1 MNNSN
6 DDNVAIPAILKNIS
20 PRTIIILVISFL
32 LLAVFANIFKN
43 VYSELLWF
51 GQLNYQDIYL
61 TILRTKIYLFVIG
74 FLLSIIAL
82 SLSSFIA
89 FRYSWNGFES
99 ELPEPFN
106 ILGPKLYKY
115 LIMIAVFVVSMIIGF
130 TNSVNWELFLR
141 FFNSSSFE
149 VSDPIF
155 NRDLS
160 FYIFDY
166 PIYTY
171 IQKGLLAIAVLCAI
185 FTFFIIFINS
195 AFAGKQ
201 FSESKIL
208 KKQIPVIFAI
218 IFLLISMGILF
229 SRWGVLF
236 STQGVVFGAGF
247 TDVNVKILA
256 YMIMAILGF
265 LISFIIPFSIKFSPR
280 NFVYIPVISWAVL
293 YILLALLWPTLNQ
306 RFSVTPN
313 EYVKEKIYI
322 ANNIEFTRKAYGLD
336 KIEESYFPASSN
348 IPNTVFS
355 DYSETLN
362 NIRLWDHKPL
372 KDVYTQTQLIRPY
385 YDFKDVDVDR
395 YTIDGEYR
403 QVMLATREVA
413 PEKLDEE
420 KQTWVNNFLQYT
432 HGYGLTMSPVNSFD
446 SQGKPHFYSKDIPS
460 DGVIKVNSMNGEL
473 QENLSVEN
481 PRIYYGESNMPY
493 AIVNTKTMEVDYQ
506 EKGKDGKEGILKRH
520 NYEGKG
526 GVLLSN
532 PLIKLVYAWK
542 FSDINLMISGEINPD
557 SKIQYERNI
566 QDRVQK
572 LVPFLELDSDP
583 YIVLHDGK
591 LKWIQDAYTVS
602 NNFPYSEPFEG
613 KFNYIR
619 NSVKVVVDAYDGTV
633 KFYVSDKT
641 DPLIDTYSKIFP
653 DVFKPLSE
661 MPSDLREHIRYPIDI
676 FKVQADKYL
685 EYHMQDSQI
694 FYNNEDLWNI
704 PQEKFGQS
712 GDLQKVEPYYLVMNL
727 PGNNNNE
734 FVLLSPFTP
743 NQRKNLIGWLAGR
756 SDGDQYGKLIAYN
769 FPKDLTIYGTEQI
782 EARMDNDPI
791 ISEWFTLRCQEGS
804 FCIRGNLLVI
814 PIADTI
820 LYAEPIYLQAEG
832 VDLPELKKVV
842 LASADHVVMADSVQE
857 GVQALLDKQSS
868 EVQISEIKTTIEVP
882 QTGKGISDELSK
894 KIENLLEDIKL
905 ILEELNKA
913 K

>member
-115 LIMIAVFVVSMIIGF
+115 LIIIAVFAVSIIIGI

-868 EVQISEIKTTIEVP
+868 EVQISDIKTTIEIP
-882 QTGKGISDELSK
+882 KTGKGISDELSK

>member
-619 NSVKVVVDAYDGTV
+619 NSVKAVVDAYDGTV

-868 EVQISEIKTTIEVP
+868 EVQISDIKTTIEIP
-882 QTGKGISDELSK
+882 KTGKGISDELSK

>member
-99 ELPEPFN
+99 QLPAPFN

-566 QDRVQK
+566 QDRVRK

-868 EVQISEIKTTIEVP
+868 EVQISDIKTTIEIP
-882 QTGKGISDELSK
+882 KTGKGISDELSK

>member
-1 MNNSN
+1 MNNIN
-6 DDNVAIPAILKNIS
+6 NENIAIPAILKNIS
-20 PRTIIILVISFL
+20 PRTIIILIVSFL

-61 TILRTKIYLFVIG
+61 TILRTKIFLFLIG
-74 FLLSIIAL
+74 FFLSLITLSI
-82 SLSSFIA
+82 SSFIA
-89 FRYSWNGFES
+89 FKYSWNGFES

-106 ILGPKLYKY
+106 MLGPKLYKY
-115 LIMIAVFVVSMIIGF
+115 LLMIAVFAVSVIIGF

-141 FFNSSSFE
+141 FFNSSSFG

-155 NRDLS
+155 NKDLS
-160 FYIFDY
+160 FYIFNY
-166 PIYTY
+166 PVYTY
-171 IQKGLLAIAVLCAI
+171 IQKGLLAISVLCII
-185 FTFFIIFINS
+185 FTLFIIFINS
-195 AFAGKQ
+195 AFAGRQ
-201 FSESKIL
+201 FSESNIL
-208 KKQIPVIFAI
+208 KKQIPIMFAI
-218 IFLLISMGILF
+218 VFLLISVGVLF

-247 TDVNVKILA
+247 TDVNVKIIA
-256 YMIMAILGF
+256 YSIMAILG
-265 LISFIIPFSIKFSPR
+265 LVISFIIPFSIKYSTR
-280 NFVYIPVISWAVL
+280 NLVYIPLISWGIL
-293 YILLALLWPTLNQ
+293 YIILILLWPTLTQ

-313 EYVKEKIYI
+313 EYVKEKNYI
-322 ANNIEFTRKAYGLD
+322 ANNIEFTRLAYGLD
-336 KIEESYFPASSN
+336 KIEESYFPASAELPKT
-348 IPNTVFS
+348 IFS
-355 DYSETLN
+355 DYAETLN
-362 NIRLWDHKPL
+362 NIRLWDHNPL

-446 SQGKPHFYSKDIPS
+446 SQGKPYFFSKDIPS
-460 DGVIKVNSMNGEL
+460 DGVIKVNSMNGKL

-481 PRIYYGESNMPY
+481 PRIYYGESTMPY
-493 AIVNTKTMEVDYQ
+493 AIVNTNTMEVDYQ
-506 EKGKDGKEGILKRH
+506 EKSKDGKEGILKRH
-520 NYEGKG
+520 NYKGKG

-542 FSDINLMISGEINPD
+542 FSDINLMISDEITNG

-566 QDRVQK
+566 QDRVKK

-591 LKWIQDAYTVS
+591 LKWIQDAYTTS

-633 KFYVSDKT
+633 KLYVADNS

-653 DVFKPLSE
+653 TVFKPLSE
-661 MPSDLREHIRYPIDI
+661 MSSDLREHIRYPIDI
-676 FKVQADKYL
+676 FKVQSDKYL

-694 FYNNEDLWNI
+694 FYNNEDLWSI

-712 GDLQKVEPYYLVMNL
+712 GDLQEVEPYYLVMNL
-727 PGNNNNE
+727 PGNGDTE

-814 PIADTI
+814 PIADSI

-832 VDLPELKKVV
+832 VDLPELKRVV
-842 LASADHVVMADSVQE
+842 LASADHVVMAESVQA
-857 GVQALLDKQSS
+857 GVKALLEKQSN
-868 EVQISEIKTTIEVP
+868 EIQISDIKIIPGVEDSI
-882 QTGKGISDELSK
+882 KGISDELSK

-905 ILEELNKA
+905 ILEELNQVK
-913 K
+913 

>member
-820 LYAEPIYLQAEG
+820 LYAVPIYLQAEG

-868 EVQISEIKTTIEVP
+868 EVQISDIKTTIEIP
-882 QTGKGISDELSK
+882 KTGKGISDELSK

>member
-6 DDNVAIPAILKNIS
+6 NDNIAIPAILKNIS
-20 PRTIIILVISFL
+20 PRTIIIIVVSL
-32 LLAVFANIFKN
+32 LIFAVFANIFKN
-43 VYSELLWF
+43 IYSELLWF

-61 TILRTKIYLFVIG
+61 TILRTKISLFIIG
-74 FLLSIIAL
+74 FLLSIIIL
-82 SLSSFIA
+82 SISSFIA
-89 FRYSWNGFES
+89 FKYSWNGFES

-106 ILGPKLYKY
+106 MLGPKLYKY
-115 LIMIAVFVVSMIIGF
+115 LLMIAVFVVSIIIGF

-171 IQKGLLAIAVLCAI
+171 IQKGLLAILVLSTI
-185 FTFFIIFINS
+185 FPLLIIFINS
-195 AFAGKQ
+195 AFAGRQ

-208 KKQIPVIFAI
+208 KKQIPILFAI
-218 IFLLISMGILF
+218 IFLLFSVGILF

-236 STQGVVFGAGF
+236 SSQGVVYGAGF

-256 YMIMAILGF
+256 YLIMAVLGF
-265 LISFIIPFSIKFSPR
+265 LLSVIIPFSIKYSPR

-293 YILLALLWPTLNQ
+293 YILLVLLWPTLTQ

-313 EYVKEKIYI
+313 EYVKEKNYI
-322 ANNIEFTRKAYGLD
+322 ENNIEFTRKAYGLD
-336 KIEESYFPASSN
+336 KIEESYFPASSE
-348 IPNTVFS
+348 IPSTIFT

-395 YTIDGEYR
+395 YMIDGEYR

-420 KQTWVNNFLQYT
+420 KQTWVNVFLQYT
-432 HGYGLTMSPVNSFD
+432 HGYGLAMSPVNSFD
-446 SQGKPHFYSKDIPS
+446 SQGKPYFFSKDIPS

-473 QENLSVEN
+473 QEDLSVEN
-481 PRIYYGESNMPY
+481 PRIYYGEAITPY
-493 AIVNTKTMEVDYQ
+493 VIVNTKTMEVDYQ
-506 EKGKDGKEGILKRH
+506 EKGKDGKEGVLKRH

-532 PLIKLVYAWK
+532 FLIKLVHAWK
-542 FSDINLMISGEINPD
+542 FSDINIMISDEIHSG
-557 SKIQYERNI
+557 SKIQYHRNI
-566 QDRVQK
+566 QDRVNK

-591 LKWIQDAYTVS
+591 LKWIQDAYTLS
-602 NNFPYSEPFEG
+602 NNFPYSEPTEG

-619 NSVKVVVDAYDGTV
+619 NSVKAVIDAYDGTV
-633 KFYVSDKT
+633 KFYVADNS

-653 DVFKPLSE
+653 NIFRPLSE
-661 MPSDLREHIRYPIDI
+661 MPLDLREHIRYPIDI
-676 FKVQADKYL
+676 FKAQSNKYL

-712 GDLQKVEPYYLVMNL
+712 AELQKVEPYYLVMNL
-727 PGNNNNE
+727 PGNDDTE
-734 FVLLSPFTP
+734 FVLLSPYTP

-756 SDGDQYGKLIAYN
+756 SDGDHYGKLIAYN

-782 EARMDNDPI
+782 EARMDNDPM

-814 PIADTI
+814 PIADTL

-842 LASADHVVMADSVQE
+842 LASADHVIMADSVQE
-857 GVQALLDKQSS
+857 GVKALIEKQSN
-868 EVQISEIKTTIEVP
+868 EILSGDIKVIPEIDDSV
-882 QTGKGISDELSK
+882 KGISDELSK

-905 ILEELNKA
+905 ILEELNQVK
-913 K
+913 

>member
-6 DDNVAIPAILKNIS
+6 NDNIAIPAILKNIS
-20 PRTIIILVISFL
+20 PRTIIIIVVSL
-32 LLAVFANIFKN
+32 LIFAVFANIFKN
-43 VYSELLWF
+43 IYSELLWF

-61 TILRTKIYLFVIG
+61 TILRTKISLFIIG
-74 FLLSIIAL
+74 FLLSIITL
-82 SLSSFIA
+82 SISSFIA
-89 FRYSWNGFES
+89 FKYSWNGFES

-106 ILGPKLYKY
+106 MLGPKLYKY
-115 LIMIAVFVVSMIIGF
+115 LLMIAVFVVSIIIGF

-171 IQKGLLAIAVLCAI
+171 IQKGLLAILVLSTI
-185 FTFFIIFINS
+185 FPLLIIFINS
-195 AFAGKQ
+195 AFAGRQ

-208 KKQIPVIFAI
+208 KKQIPILFAI
-218 IFLLISMGILF
+218 IFLLFSVGILF

-236 STQGVVFGAGF
+236 STQGVVYGAGF

-256 YMIMAILGF
+256 YLIMAVLGF
-265 LISFIIPFSIKFSPR
+265 LISVIIPFSIKYSPR

-293 YILLALLWPTLNQ
+293 YILLVLLWPTLTQ

-313 EYVKEKIYI
+313 EYVKEKNYI
-322 ANNIEFTRKAYGLD
+322 ENNIEFTRKAYGLD
-336 KIEESYFPASSN
+336 TIEESYFPASSE
-348 IPNTVFS
+348 IPSTIFT

-395 YTIDGEYR
+395 YMIDGEYR

-420 KQTWVNNFLQYT
+420 KQTWVNVFLQYT
-432 HGYGLTMSPVNSFD
+432 HGYGLAMSPVNSFD
-446 SQGKPHFYSKDIPS
+446 SQGKPYFFSKDIPS

-473 QENLSVEN
+473 QEDLSVEN
-481 PRIYYGESNMPY
+481 PRIYYGEAITPY
-493 AIVNTKTMEVDYQ
+493 VIVNTKTMEVDYQ
-506 EKGKDGKEGILKRH
+506 EKGKEGKEGVLKRH

-532 PLIKLVYAWK
+532 FLIKLVHAWK
-542 FSDINLMISGEINPD
+542 FSDINIMISDEIHSG
-557 SKIQYERNI
+557 SKIQYHRNI
-566 QDRVQK
+566 QDRVNK

-591 LKWIQDAYTVS
+591 LKWIQDAYTLS
-602 NNFPYSEPFEG
+602 NNFPYSEPTEG

-619 NSVKVVVDAYDGTV
+619 NSVKAVIDAYDGTV
-633 KFYVSDKT
+633 TFYVADNS

-653 DVFKPLSE
+653 NIFRPLSE
-661 MPSDLREHIRYPIDI
+661 MPPDLREHIRYPIDI
-676 FKVQADKYL
+676 FKAQSNKYL

-712 GDLQKVEPYYLVMNL
+712 AELQKVEPYYLVMNL
-727 PGNNNNE
+727 PGNDDTE
-734 FVLLSPFTP
+734 FVLLSPYTP

-756 SDGDQYGKLIAYN
+756 SDGDHYGKLIAYN

-782 EARMDNDPI
+782 EARMDNDPM

-814 PIADTI
+814 PIADTL

-842 LASADHVVMADSVQE
+842 LASADHVIMADSVQE
-857 GVQALLDKQSS
+857 GVKALIEKQSN
-868 EVQISEIKTTIEVP
+868 EILSGDIKVIPEIDDSV
-882 QTGKGISDELSK
+882 KGISDELSK

-905 ILEELNKA
+905 ILEELNQVK
-913 K
+913 

>member
-6 DDNVAIPAILKNIS
+6 NDNVAIPAILKNIS

-51 GQLNYQDIYL
+51 GQLNYQDVYL

-115 LIMIAVFVVSMIIGF
+115 LIMIAVFAVSMIIGF

-868 EVQISEIKTTIEVP
+868 EVQISDIKTTIEIP
-882 QTGKGISDELSK
+882 KTGKGISDELSK

>member
-51 GQLNYQDIYL
+51 GQLNYQDVYL

-115 LIMIAVFVVSMIIGF
+115 LIMIAVFAVSMIIGF

-155 NRDLS
+155 KRDLS

-185 FTFFIIFINS
+185 FTFFIIFVNS

-208 KKQIPVIFAI
+208 KKQTPVIFAI

-256 YMIMAILGF
+256 YMVMAILGF
-265 LISFIIPFSIKFSPR
+265 LISIIIPFSIKFSPR
-280 NFVYIPVISWAVL
+280 NFVYIPVISWVVL
-293 YILLALLWPTLNQ
+293 YILLVLLWPTLNQ

-446 SQGKPHFYSKDIPS
+446 SQGKPYFFSKDIPS
-460 DGVIKVNSMNGEL
+460 DGVIKVNSMSGEL

-493 AIVNTKTMEVDYQ
+493 AIVNTKTKEVDYQ

-520 NYEGKG
+520 NYQGKG

-566 QDRVQK
+566 QDRVKK

-619 NSVKVVVDAYDGTV
+619 NSVKAVVDAYDGTV

>member
-155 NRDLS
+155 KRDLS

-868 EVQISEIKTTIEVP
+868 EVQISDIKTTIEIP
-882 QTGKGISDELSK
+882 KTGKGISDELSK

>member
-727 PGNNNNE
+727 PGNNDNE

-868 EVQISEIKTTIEVP
+868 EVQISDIKTTIEIP
-882 QTGKGISDELSK
+882 KTGKGISDELSK

>member
-51 GQLNYQDIYL
+51 GQLNYQDVYL

-265 LISFIIPFSIKFSPR
+265 LISIIIPFSIKFSPR

-868 EVQISEIKTTIEVP
+868 EVQISDIKTTIEIP
-882 QTGKGISDELSK
+882 KTGKGISDELSK

>member
-149 VSDPIF
+149 VSDQIF

-868 EVQISEIKTTIEVP
+868 EVQISDIKTTIEIP
-882 QTGKGISDELSK
+882 KTGKGISDELSK

>member
-155 NRDLS
+155 KRDLS

-868 EVQISEIKTTIEVP
+868 EVQISEIKTTIDVP

>member
-61 TILRTKIYLFVIG
+61 TILKTKIYLFVIG

-89 FRYSWNGFES
+89 FRYSWSGFES

-115 LIMIAVFVVSMIIGF
+115 LIIIAVFAVSIIIGI

-155 NRDLS
+155 KRDLA

-166 PIYTY
+166 TIYTY

-868 EVQISEIKTTIEVP
+868 EVQISDIKTTIEIP
-882 QTGKGISDELSK
+882 KTGKGISDELSK

>member
-265 LISFIIPFSIKFSPR
+265 LISIIIPFSIKFSPR

-868 EVQISEIKTTIEVP
+868 EVQISDIKTTIEIP
-882 QTGKGISDELSK
+882 KTGKGISDELSK

>member
-115 LIMIAVFVVSMIIGF
+115 LIMIAVFAVSMIIGF

-155 NRDLS
+155 KRDLS

-460 DGVIKVNSMNGEL
+460 DGVIKVNSMSGEL

-520 NYEGKG
+520 NYQGKG

-868 EVQISEIKTTIEVP
+868 EVQISDIKTTIEIP
-882 QTGKGISDELSK
+882 KTGKGISDELSK

>member
-149 VSDPIF
+149 VSDPIL

-868 EVQISEIKTTIEVP
+868 EVQISDIKTTIEIP
-882 QTGKGISDELSK
+882 KTGKGISDELSK

>member
-155 NRDLS
+155 KRDLS

>member
-51 GQLNYQDIYL
+51 GQLNYQDVYL

-446 SQGKPHFYSKDIPS
+446 SQGKPYFFSKDIPS

-868 EVQISEIKTTIEVP
+868 EVQISDIKTTIEIP
-882 QTGKGISDELSK
+882 KTGKGISDELSK

>member
-61 TILRTKIYLFVIG
+61 TILKTKIYLFVIG

-868 EVQISEIKTTIEVP
+868 EVQISDIKTTIEIP
-882 QTGKGISDELSK
+882 KTGKDISDELSK

>member
-6 DDNVAIPAILKNIS
+6 NDNVAIPAILKNIS

-868 EVQISEIKTTIEVP
+868 EVQISDIKTTIEIP
-882 QTGKGISDELSK
+882 KTGKGISDELSK

>member
-155 NRDLS
+155 KRDLS

-280 NFVYIPVISWAVL
+280 NFVYIPVISWVVL
-293 YILLALLWPTLNQ
+293 YILLVLLWPTLNQ

-727 PGNNNNE
+727 PGNNDNE

-868 EVQISEIKTTIEVP
+868 EVQISDIKTTIEIP
-882 QTGKGISDELSK
+882 KTGKGISDELSK

>member
-51 GQLNYQDIYL
+51 GQLNYQDVYL

-868 EVQISEIKTTIEVP
+868 EVQISDIKTTIEIP
-882 QTGKGISDELSK
+882 KTGKGISDELSK

>member
-149 VSDPIF
+149 VSDQIF

-566 QDRVQK
+566 QDRVRK

-868 EVQISEIKTTIEVP
+868 EVQISDIKTTIEIP
-882 QTGKGISDELSK
+882 KTGKGISDELSK

>member
-641 DPLIDTYSKIFP
+641 DPIIDTYSKIFP

-868 EVQISEIKTTIEVP
+868 EVQISDIKTTIEIP
-882 QTGKGISDELSK
+882 KTGKGISDELSK